1 MRPTGLF
8 QVGDFTLA
16 SGQRSRWKIECDALT
31 LDDWQGLAAMLVERL
46 PRPFSSVWG
55 VPRGGVP
62 LANALRPY
70 GDMRLPRGH
79 VLFVDDVWTTG
90 GSMQRFIGEVMEHGD
105 YSRAVIFARNP
116 TPPDVVALFTMQSAR
131 SDTAASRL
139 NPVDQS
145 DRLGPRGSSD
155 EAVREP

>member
-1 MRPTGLF
+1 MMAGCSLF

-16 SGQRSRWKIECDALT
+16 SGQPSRWKIECDALT
-31 LDDWQGLAAMLVERL
+31 TDDWDALAVMLVERL

-70 GDMRLPRGH
+70 ADPSVQGH

-90 GSMQRFIGEVMEHGD
+90 GSMQRFIGSVMEHGD
-105 YSRAVIFARNP
+105 YTRAVIFARNP
-116 TPPDVVALFTMQSAR
+116 VPSDV
-131 SDTAASRL
+131 TAVFQMC
-139 NPVDQS
+139 PI
-145 DRLGPRGSSD
+145 GP
-155 EAVREP
+155 EAT